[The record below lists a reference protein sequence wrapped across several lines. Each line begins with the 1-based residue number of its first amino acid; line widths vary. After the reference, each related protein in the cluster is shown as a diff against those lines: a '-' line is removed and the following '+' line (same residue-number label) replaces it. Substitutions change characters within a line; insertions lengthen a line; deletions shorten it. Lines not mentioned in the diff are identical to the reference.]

1 MFVCLFLIINF
12 SVVPDEISDRKVPP
26 IWSGCNIPENLVRC
40 ANLNTFSYLINV
52 LIFAFSIFI
61 RSCFNISV
69 PKLNEIICAH
79 HKDSKVISSWNCVQ
93 SK

>member
-12 SVVPDEISDRKVPP
+12 YVVPDEISDRKVPP

-40 ANLNTFSYLINV
+40 ANLNTFSYLIHINIS
-52 LIFAFSIFI
+52 IFAFNIFI

-69 PKLNEIICAH
+69 PKLNENLC
-79 HKDSKVISSWNCVQ
+79 SL
-93 SK
+93 